1 MPKIIQVTTT
11 DETEQ
16 ARTLFAEYAASL
28 GIDLSFQNFAE
39 ELQNLPG
46 EYAAPHG
53 ALLLAFHD
61 EQLAGCVALRPLEPG
76 ICEMK
81 RLYVKPE
88 FRRYGI
94 GSALTTAVIE
104 RARELKYTRM
114 RLDTLPSMQRAQQL
128 YRALGF
134 VEIPPYRFNPIAGTV
149 FLELRLK

>member
-1 MPKIIQVTTT
+1 MLEIIQATTAA
-11 DETEQ
+11 ETQQ

-28 GIDLSFQNFAE
+28 GIDLTFQNFAE

-46 EYAAPHG
+46 EYAAPYG
-53 ALLLAFHD
+53 TLLLAFHD
-61 EQLAGCVALRPLEPG
+61 AQIAGCVALRPLEAD

-128 YRALGF
+128 YCALGF

-149 FLELRLK
+149 FLEWHLK